1 MNYKII
7 DKWWNK
13 VQQYVLFILSFLLF
27 SCEHPDLTVVVPN
40 ENLRPASDFI
50 KNNYEMT
57 LFSAALEKVG
67 LTETLNEK
75 GPYTVLVPTD
85 DAFNELGIFRPSDFD
100 KMDLDSLKKVIQYHI
115 LPRRMLLRDIPSNG
129 VDVRYATLA
138 GTELYASLGS
148 VGPNGGTPANEL
160 FFSGAKAT
168 RKDVILSNGV
178 LYVLDKMMKP
188 HFDTH
193 IQGWLAAR
201 PVYSVFVSGLKKF
214 GLWDQLATGGPF
226 TIFAPTNEAL
236 AEVGI
241 TSESLRTLSP
251 ENYRADV
258 LFGAY
263 ILYNKHFFV
272 SDSKVLSVINS
283 SGIYKYNL
291 KNNPH
296 EMSFSG
302 AEAYPS
308 FVLSYF
314 LRLRADHTVM
324 APVIA
329 EVSYGIGAKM
339 DYLCRNGVVHD
350 LDRGLVKPEQA
361 IK

>member
-7 DKWWNK
+7 DKRWYP
-13 VQQYVLFILSFLLF
+13 VRQYVLFMLSFFLF

-67 LTETLNEK
+67 LASTLNEK

-85 DAFNELGIFRPSDFD
+85 AAFNELGIFRPSDFD
-100 KMDLDSLKKVIQYHI
+100 KMNLDSLKKVIQYHI

-138 GTELYASLGS
+138 GSELYASLGS
-148 VGPNGGTPANEL
+148 MGPNGGTPTNEL
-160 FFSGAKAT
+160 FFSGAKAS
-168 RKDVILSNGV
+168 RKDVILANGV

-188 HFDTH
+188 QFDTS
-193 IQGWLAAR
+193 IQAWLAAR
-201 PVYSVFVSGLKKF
+201 PTYRVFVSGLKKF
-214 GLWDQLATGGPF
+214 GLWDQLATNGPF

-236 AEVGI
+236 EEVGI
-241 TSESLRTLSP
+241 TEETLQTLSP
-251 ENYRADV
+251 EKYRADV
-258 LFGAY
+258 LFGSY
-263 ILYNKHFFV
+263 LIYDKHFFV
-272 SDSKVLSVINS
+272 SDAKVM
-283 SGIYKYNL
+283 GIIATTGGYTYQL
-291 KNNPH
+291 KNNLH
-296 EMSFSG
+296 EMSFAAG
-302 AEAYPS
+302 EDYPS
-308 FVLSYF
+308 FILSYY
-314 LRLRADHTVM
+314 LRLRADRTVT
-324 APVIA
+324 APIIA
-329 EVSYGIGAKM
+329 QVSYGIRAKM

-350 LDRGLVKPEQA
+350 LNQGLVRPEQA